1 MEPVSTGRRNS
12 GYFSSDLGYRGR
24 RPINESEH
32 YVKKILAVLT
42 IASALLLTG
51 CSQTNEAASVGD
63 FKISQTDLQ
72 ASIDAVIAER
82 AKVDSSQMQLETGDE
97 LNRSQLRFR
106 ILMHT
111 FDEIAKE
118 LKIEVTSSN
127 IEAKKTTIIESN
139 GGKTELAKN
148 LVNAAIAQADF
159 DTYVRAVVISEQI
172 TAAMSASG
180 VAEADIA
187 NKLGELLSQ
196 KAKELGVKINPRYG
210 VWDVAA
216 GDVVAANVT
225 GDAVAPAAK

>member
-1 MEPVSTGRRNS
+1 M
-12 GYFSSDLGYRGR
+12 
-24 RPINESEH
+24 
-32 YVKKILAVLT
+32 KKILAVLT

-51 CSQTNEAASVGD
+51 CSQTNEAATVGD

-82 AKVDSSQMQLETGDE
+82 AKVDSSQMQLETGDA
-97 LNRSQLRFR
+97 LNRGQLRFK

-118 LKIEVTSSN
+118 LKIEVTSSQVV
-127 IEAKKTTIIESN
+127 AKKATITQSV
-139 GGKTELAKN
+139 GGATELPKN

-159 DTYVRAVVISEQI
+159 DTYVRAIVISEKI
-172 TAAMSASG
+172 TEALGASG

-187 NKLGELLSQ
+187 DKLGELLSA
-196 KAKELGVKINPRYG
+196 KAKQLGVKINPRYG
-210 VWDVAA
+210 VWDVEA

-225 GDAVAPAAK
+225 GDAVTPSAE